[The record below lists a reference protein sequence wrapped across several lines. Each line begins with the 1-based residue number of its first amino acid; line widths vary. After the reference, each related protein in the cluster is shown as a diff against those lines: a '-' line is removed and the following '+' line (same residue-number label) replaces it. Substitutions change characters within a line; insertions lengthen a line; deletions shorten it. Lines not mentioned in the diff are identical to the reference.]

1 MKKIIV
7 LLGCSLFA
15 FAGSAYAGGAGGC
28 HYKLDGTQASTPLV
42 ESETP
47 TDPKLLAL
55 LKEQK
60 AAENEVPEPLY
71 N

>member
-7 LLGCSLFA
+7 LLGLSLFA
-15 FAGSAYAGGAGGC
+15 FAGTASAGC
-28 HYKLDGTQASTPLV
+28 QYGPDGTHAASPLV
-42 ESETP
+42 EGDTP

-55 LKEQK
+55 LKKKEAESQARD
-60 AAENEVPEPLY
+60 AAQPVY